1 LVYGGHTIGL
11 AQASLA
17 RLLPS
22 LAHVIGWHSCDH
34 VGPVFENDVLSFSS
48 ELTATQPVGD
58 GRLLAFR
65 VLVDAERDGLDEP
78 ARVLDW
84 QPVVFAG

>member
-1 LVYGGHTIGL
+1 M
-11 AQASLA
+11 
-17 RLLPS
+17 LPS

-34 VGPVFENDVLSFSS
+34 VGPVFEDDVLSFTS
-48 ELTATQPVGD
+48 ELTAVEPAGG

-78 ARVLDW
+78 ARVLYW
-84 QPVVFAG
+84 QPVVFAP